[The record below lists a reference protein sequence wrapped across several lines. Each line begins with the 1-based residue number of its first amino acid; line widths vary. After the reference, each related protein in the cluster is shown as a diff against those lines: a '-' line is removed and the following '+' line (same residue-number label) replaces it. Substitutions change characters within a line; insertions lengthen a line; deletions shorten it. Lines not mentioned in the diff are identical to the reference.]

1 MKKPFIFL
9 LIILLLSL
17 FIHQLFTKNIK
28 EGYEGYE
35 GYQGP
40 SVIQVDVKREGGAG
54 QNNLVYQN
62 AGKIKQQE
70 KTITD
75 FQSSMENEIKD
86 LSDRVTAF
94 QKVIRTNTTDISNN
108 AIAIRSTTREIHSSA
123 KAKQAS
129 MNKAAGDMDTKK

>member
-17 FIHQLFTKNIK
+17 FVHRLFTKNVK

-35 GYQGP
+35 GP
-40 SVIQVDVKREGGAG
+40 SVIQVDVKREGGAH

-94 QKVIRTNTTDISNN
+94 QKVIRTNATDISNN
-108 AIAIRSTTREIHSSA
+108 AIAILSTTREIHTAA
-123 KAKQAS
+123 KLNQAS
-129 MNKAAGDMDTKK
+129 MNKAACCMDTKK

>member
-17 FIHQLFTKNIK
+17 FVHRLFTKNVK

-35 GYQGP
+35 GP
-40 SVIQVDVKREGGAG
+40 SVIQVDVKREGGAH

-94 QKVIRTNTTDISNN
+94 QKVIRTNATDISNN
-108 AIAIRSTTREIHSSA
+108 AIAIRSTTREINSSA